1 MDVATVHRIDWPQ
14 KFHHYMAQVKI
25 EDIIVND
32 LSRGMRNA
40 LEEAVREVL
49 PDADF
54 DRAELFRA
62 FKRAVR
68 RKCST
73 WEQVRDD
80 YVKGK
85 P

>member
-1 MDVATVHRIDWPQ
+1 
-14 KFHHYMAQVKI
+14 MAQVKI

-32 LSRGMRNA
+32 LSREMRNA

-54 DRAELFRA
+54 DRAELFRG

-68 RKCST
+68 RKCGT

-80 YVKGK
+80 YVNGER
-85 P
+85 